1 MQSSL
6 ALARRRDTHSSVAL
20 ALGWFG
26 IVALPFVVAALPLSI
41 LAWLVGGG
49 VTCAVASAL
58 PWPKRGETL
67 VFPDDIADPV
77 LRATY
82 NAILGARTELAVALA
97 SAPGFASVRESLN
110 ARCDEAVRACARV
123 APVANRVHAY
133 LTTHDTWEIARE
145 AAQLRV
151 RANSAR
157 DQATAHNLTQAAAA
171 CEQQVASCD
180 DLMRARD
187 RIQSRLDNVL
197 ASLRAFTVAVIKQQT
212 VEDEQVAIAGDSI
225 SEYVDGVR
233 QELGALESAL
243 QLDAAA

>member
-6 ALARRRDTHSSVAL
+6 ELARRRDAPSSVAL

-49 VTCAVASAL
+49 VTCAVVSAL
-58 PWPKRGETL
+58 PWPKREAP

-77 LRATY
+77 LRATFT
-82 NAILGARTELAVALA
+82 AILGARTELAVALA
-97 SAPGFASVRESLN
+97 NAPGFASVSGSLN
-110 ARCDEAVRACARV
+110 AQCDEAVRTCARV
-123 APVANRVHAY
+123 APVANRLHAY

-151 RANSAR
+151 RANNAR
-157 DQATAHNLTQAAAA
+157 DQPTAHNLTQAAAA
-171 CEQQVASCD
+171 CEQQVATCD
-180 DLMRARD
+180 DLTRTRD

-197 ASLRAFTVAVIKQQT
+197 ASLRAFTAAVIKQQT

-225 SEYVDGVR
+225 SEHVDGVR

-243 QLDAAA
+243 QLDVAA